1 MKMKG
6 KPQAK
11 QYVIYSRKSKF
22 TGKGESIENQIEL
35 CRQYIAMHF
44 GEEAAE
50 NVLVYEDEGFSG
62 GNLERPQFKKMM
74 KDSQKIE
81 FAAIVVYRLDRISRN
96 IGDFAKLI
104 EDLGDRHIDFISIRE
119 QFDTS
124 SPMGRAMMYIASVFS
139 QLERETIAERIRDN
153 MHELSK
159 TGRWLGGT
167 TPTGYAS
174 ESLSSVTVDGK
185 VKKAC
190 KLKPIPEEIQLV
202 KTIFS
207 VFMETGSL
215 SKTDQYLLEHRCVTK
230 RGKQFTRFAIRG
242 ILTNPVYMIA
252 DETAYQYL
260 KENNVDLF
268 AERSEFDGEHGVMA
282 YNRTLQRPGKANQ
295 IRPMEEWIVAVGKH
309 PGIIAGSDWV
319 RVQAMLDVNKSK
331 SYRRPRSNVALLSGL
346 LRCGECGDYMRPK
359 LTNRRTAD
367 GELIYTYMC
376 STKERSHGTVCSMKN
391 CNGNTLDAKI
401 IEEIRKLSADKETL
415 SKLLAQT
422 KKVISG
428 SKEGYDAELALLRE
442 KHTETEE
449 RIKRLVESLSVASDT
464 SAKYVMEQIDALHQE
479 SETQQLRLAE
489 MEALT
494 EQSRMLH
501 QEFAFHQEMIESFA
515 SAVDS
520 ATLEEKRRLL
530 RAIVKKVV
538 WDGKNAYVYLF
549 AEDGEADLPPIDQ
562 PMYPLGEDSEYY
574 PNIAELSEDEVA
586 KQAPFGAK
594 WRLLAQVEVRCYILI
609 SNISGSVKVAP
620 LQILQFPVILPH
632 KFQDAEK
639 FNLQFS
645 DFSEITETADKLR
658 WLRYQKGLRQRDVAD
673 YAGIYRSTYIHYEEY
688 GKDFY
693 SPKHMEK
700 IAQLFEVPVERLL
713 DDYNLFLRN
722 GQGKQIKAIRMKLGL
737 TQREYADRLG
747 ISLCNLKQWEQN
759 RKQLFK
765 STWEK
770 YFK

>member
-1 MKMKG
+1 
-6 KPQAK
+6 
-11 QYVIYSRKSKF
+11 
-22 TGKGESIENQIEL
+22 
-35 CRQYIAMHF
+35 
-44 GEEAAE
+44 
-50 NVLVYEDEGFSG
+50 
-62 GNLERPQFKKMM
+62 
-74 KDSQKIE
+74 
-81 FAAIVVYRLDRISRN
+81 
-96 IGDFAKLI
+96 
-104 EDLGDRHIDFISIRE
+104 
-119 QFDTS
+119 
-124 SPMGRAMMYIASVFS
+124 MGRAMMYIASVFS

-202 KTIFS
+202 KTIFE

-268 AERSEFDGEHGVMA
+268 AERAEFDGEHGVMA

-309 PGIIAGSDWV
+309 PGIVAGSDWV

-359 LTNRRTAD
+359 LTNRKNAE

-415 SKLLAQT
+415 TRLLAQT

-442 KHTETEE
+442 KHAETED

-489 MEALT
+489 LEALT

-501 QEFAFHQEMIESFA
+501 QEFAFHQGMIESFA

-530 RAIVKKVV
+530 RTIVKKVV
-538 WDGKNAYVYLF
+538 SYPAAGADKEGHQRQQGGLRHWETCAAPGENTPRRRGPHQAAGDPLSVASDTSAKYNHGADRRPRSIRKRDAAAAPCRGWKPSPSRAGCSIRSSPSIRGMIESFASAVDSATLEEKRRLLRTIVKKMVWDGKMPMCTCLQ
-549 AEDGEADLPPIDQ
+549 EDGEADLP
-562 PMYPLGEDSEYY
+562 
-574 PNIAELSEDEVA
+574 
-586 KQAPFGAK
+586 
-594 WRLLAQVEVRCYILI
+594 C
-609 SNISGSVKVAP
+609 
-620 LQILQFPVILPH
+620 
-632 KFQDAEK
+632 
-639 FNLQFS
+639 
-645 DFSEITETADKLR
+645 
-658 WLRYQKGLRQRDVAD
+658 
-673 YAGIYRSTYIHYEEY
+673 
-688 GKDFY
+688 
-693 SPKHMEK
+693 
-700 IAQLFEVPVERLL
+700 
-713 DDYNLFLRN
+713 
-722 GQGKQIKAIRMKLGL
+722 
-737 TQREYADRLG
+737 
-747 ISLCNLKQWEQN
+747 
-759 RKQLFK
+759 
-765 STWEK
+765 
-770 YFK
+770 

>member
-1 MKMKG
+1 
-6 KPQAK
+6 
-11 QYVIYSRKSKF
+11 
-22 TGKGESIENQIEL
+22 
-35 CRQYIAMHF
+35 
-44 GEEAAE
+44 
-50 NVLVYEDEGFSG
+50 
-62 GNLERPQFKKMM
+62 
-74 KDSQKIE
+74 
-81 FAAIVVYRLDRISRN
+81 
-96 IGDFAKLI
+96 
-104 EDLGDRHIDFISIRE
+104 
-119 QFDTS
+119 
-124 SPMGRAMMYIASVFS
+124 
-139 QLERETIAERIRDN
+139 
-153 MHELSK
+153 
-159 TGRWLGGT
+159 
-167 TPTGYAS
+167 
-174 ESLSSVTVDGK
+174 
-185 VKKAC
+185 
-190 KLKPIPEEIQLV
+190 
-202 KTIFS
+202 
-207 VFMETGSL
+207 METGSL
-215 SKTDQYLLEHRCVTK
+215 NKTDQYLWEHRCVTK

-268 AERSEFDGEHGVMA
+268 AKRSEFDGEHGIMA

-359 LTNRRTAD
+359 LTNRKNAE

-415 SKLLAQT
+415 TRLLAQT

-442 KHTETEE
+442 KHAETED

-489 MEALT
+489 LEALT

-530 RAIVKKVV
+530 RTIVKKVV

-549 AEDGEADLPPIDQ
+549 AEDGEADLPPVEQ
-562 PMYPLGEDSEYY
+562 PMYPLGEDSEWKMNVIFNGMRAVAGPSLRFHDCRCLRERHSDLINTPIFPSPAFSILHFPFSIIQLSLYHPRRIWY
-574 PNIAELSEDEVA
+574 TKNVSTHFQRRGAYHEL
-586 KQAPFGAK
+586 
-594 WRLLAQVEVRCYILI
+594 RLYL
-609 SNISGSVKVAP
+609 
-620 LQILQFPVILPH
+620 
-632 KFQDAEK
+632 
-639 FNLQFS
+639 
-645 DFSEITETADKLR
+645 
-658 WLRYQKGLRQRDVAD
+658 
-673 YAGIYRSTYIHYEEY
+673 YIHT
-688 GKDFY
+688 
-693 SPKHMEK
+693 
-700 IAQLFEVPVERLL
+700 A
-713 DDYNLFLRN
+713 FLN
-722 GQGKQIKAIRMKLGL
+722 DS
-737 TQREYADRLG
+737 ADSGTFTDSCGRHRAVHAVCPQAE
-747 ISLCNLKQWEQN
+747 SLPRRGSQAA
-759 RKQLFK
+759 
-765 STWEK
+765 
-770 YFK
+770 

>member
-1 MKMKG
+1 MKPKD
-6 KPQAK
+6 KPK

-35 CRQYIAMHF
+35 CRQYISMHF

-74 KDSQKIE
+74 KDLQKIE

-174 ESLSSVTVDGK
+174 ESESRVTVDGK
-185 VKKAC
+185 ERKAY
-190 KLKPIPEEIQLV
+190 KLKPIPEEVQLV

-230 RGKQFTRFAIRG
+230 RGKQFTRFAIKG
-242 ILTNPVYMIA
+242 ILTNPVYMVA
-252 DETAYQYL
+252 DETAYHYFRE
-260 KENNVDLF
+260 KNADLF
-268 AERSEFDGEHGVMA
+268 AELSAFDGEHGIMA

-295 IRPMEEWIVAVGKH
+295 IRPMDEWIIAVGKH
-309 PGIIAGSDWV
+309 PGIISGADWV
-319 RVQAMLDVNKSK
+319 QVQTMLDGNKSK
-331 SYRRPRSNVALLSGL
+331 GYRRPRSHVALLSGL

-359 LTNRRTAD
+359 LTNRKNAD
-367 GELIYTYMC
+367 SELIYTYMC
-376 STKERSHGTVCSMKN
+376 STKERSHRATCSVKN

-401 IEEIRKLSADKETL
+401 IEEVRKLSADKETL
-415 SKLLAQT
+415 AELLTQS
-422 KKVISG
+422 KKVICKN
-428 SKEGYDAELALLRE
+428 KEGYDAELATLQE
-442 KHTETEE
+442 KHRETEE
-449 RIKRLVESLSVASDT
+449 RIKRLVNSLSVASET
-464 SAKYVMEQIDALHQE
+464 SAKYVMEQIDALHQQ
-479 SETQQLRLAE
+479 SEQQRARLFE
-489 MEALT
+489 LEALT
-494 EQSRMLH
+494 RQSRMLQ

-515 SAVDS
+515 QAVDT

-530 RAIVKKVV
+530 RTIVKQVV

-549 AEDGEADLPPIDQ
+549 AEEGEADLPPAQ
-562 PMYPLGEDSEYY
+562 QLMCPLGEDSE
-574 PNIAELSEDEVA
+574 
-586 KQAPFGAK
+586 
-594 WRLLAQVEVRCYILI
+594 
-609 SNISGSVKVAP
+609 
-620 LQILQFPVILPH
+620 
-632 KFQDAEK
+632 
-639 FNLQFS
+639 
-645 DFSEITETADKLR
+645 
-658 WLRYQKGLRQRDVAD
+658 
-673 YAGIYRSTYIHYEEY
+673 
-688 GKDFY
+688 
-693 SPKHMEK
+693 
-700 IAQLFEVPVERLL
+700 
-713 DDYNLFLRN
+713 
-722 GQGKQIKAIRMKLGL
+722 
-737 TQREYADRLG
+737 
-747 ISLCNLKQWEQN
+747 
-759 RKQLFK
+759 
-765 STWEK
+765 
-770 YFK
+770 

>member
-1 MKMKG
+1 MKTKDT
-6 KPQAK
+6 PK

-74 KDSQKIE
+74 KDSQKIA

-359 LTNRRTAD
+359 LTNRKNAEGD
-367 GELIYTYMC
+367 LIYTYMC
-376 STKERSHGTVCSMKN
+376 STKERSHGTVCAMKN

-415 SKLLAQT
+415 ARLLAQT

-442 KHTETEE
+442 KHAETEE

-489 MEALT
+489 LEALT

-530 RAIVKKVV
+530 RTIVKKVV

-562 PMYPLGEDSEYY
+562 PMYPLGEDSECY
-574 PNIAELSEDEVA
+574 PHPSERRMENRNHLHRHRGHSRPLPGLPGRWSSQSHPPVNRR
-586 KQAPFGAK
+586 APHEPPCRPTPLCAPPCGWQHA
-594 WRLLAQVEVRCYILI
+594 
-609 SNISGSVKVAP
+609 SGSRSYRRCCRGTRSAVDASG
-620 LQILQFPVILPH
+620 QIPSLP
-632 KFQDAEK
+632 
-639 FNLQFS
+639 
-645 DFSEITETADKLR
+645 
-658 WLRYQKGLRQRDVAD
+658 
-673 YAGIYRSTYIHYEEY
+673 
-688 GKDFY
+688 
-693 SPKHMEK
+693 
-700 IAQLFEVPVERLL
+700 ERL
-713 DDYNLFLRN
+713 RP
-722 GQGKQIKAIRMKLGL
+722 
-737 TQREYADRLG
+737 
-747 ISLCNLKQWEQN
+747 
-759 RKQLFK
+759 
-765 STWEK
+765 
-770 YFK
+770 

>member
-1 MKMKG
+1 MKIKD

-44 GEEAAE
+44 GEDAAE
-50 NVLVYEDEGFSG
+50 HALVYEDEGFSG

-74 KDSQKIE
+74 KDSQKIA

-202 KTIFS
+202 KTIFK

-260 KENNVDLF
+260 KENHVDLF
-268 AERSEFDGEHGVMA
+268 AEQWEFDGEHGIMA
-282 YNRTLQRPGKANQ
+282 YNRTLQRPGKATQ
-295 IRPMEEWIVAVGKH
+295 IRPMEDWIVAVGKH
-309 PGIIAGSDWV
+309 PGIISGANWV
-319 RVQAMLDVNKSK
+319 RVQSMLDVNKSK

-359 LTNRRTAD
+359 LTGRTNAN

-376 STKERSHGTVCSMKN
+376 STKERSHGTVCNMKN
-391 CNGNTLDAKI
+391 CNGNTLDARI
-401 IEEIRKLSADKETL
+401 VEEIRKVAIDKAIITERKDLLLFHTVIAQDCCRITDGEFQRFGVMDLLMLFNLVAESVMDRLDQFHIAGITQSFAECILECFLLLSGRHGGCGMKYAVDNFLVDLICL
-415 SKLLAQT
+415 SGIEQGIVDIGRTIVKGWEHESQFRCSNDLAGT
-422 KKVISG
+422 TVELIISR
-428 SKEGYDAELALLRE
+428 EEAQLRFALLHR
-442 KHTETEE
+442 T
-449 RIKRLVESLSVASDT
+449 DT
-464 SAKYVMEQIDALHQE
+464 ANDI
-479 SETQQLRLAE
+479 
-489 MEALT
+489 
-494 EQSRMLH
+494 
-501 QEFAFHQEMIESFA
+501 
-515 SAVDS
+515 
-520 ATLEEKRRLL
+520 
-530 RAIVKKVV
+530 
-538 WDGKNAYVYLF
+538 G
-549 AEDGEADLPPIDQ
+549 
-562 PMYPLGEDSEYY
+562 
-574 PNIAELSEDEVA
+574 
-586 KQAPFGAK
+586 
-594 WRLLAQVEVRCYILI
+594 
-609 SNISGSVKVAP
+609 
-620 LQILQFPVILPH
+620 
-632 KFQDAEK
+632 
-639 FNLQFS
+639 
-645 DFSEITETADKLR
+645 
-658 WLRYQKGLRQRDVAD
+658 
-673 YAGIYRSTYIHYEEY
+673 EY
-688 GKDFY
+688 GIGCICVHLVVF
-693 SPKHMEK
+693 
-700 IAQLFEVPVERLL
+700 V
-713 DDYNLFLRN
+713 
-722 GQGKQIKAIRMKLGL
+722 L
-737 TQREYADRLG
+737 TGD
-747 ISLCNLKQWEQN
+747 IV
-759 RKQLFK
+759 
-765 STWEK
+765 
-770 YFK
+770 